1 MGKIGYIQFTNADI
15 IDNILYYYI
24 GILMIAIYAG
34 VNCYQD
40 IKKLSVI
47 IFFWYIDLAI

>member
-34 VNCYQD
+34 VNGYQD
-40 IKKLSVI
+40 IKSCLWY
-47 IFFWYIDLAI
+47 FFGILI

>member
-34 VNCYQD
+34 VNGYQD
-40 IKKLSVI
+40 IKKLSL
-47 IFFWYIDLAI
+47 IFFLVY